1 MNCSEAESL
10 LPAGPSGGLSA
21 VQHTALAEHLAAC
34 PACRQT
40 QAALSD
46 LIGTWRNE
54 AASVSVPPA
63 AETWTQVRARRYH
76 LRRTQRANPIFWLG
90 LPLSAAAT
98 VAFVFLT
105 PETVAPE
112 TARAEFVETGD
123 AAGST
128 MVYVDK
134 ESGWL
139 VVWAVDTAREQNG

>member
-1 MNCSEAESL
+1 MNCPEAESL

-46 LIGTWRNE
+46 LIETWRNE

-63 AETWTQVRARRYH
+63 DEAWARVRARRH
-76 LRRTQRANPIFWLG
+76 PQRRTQRPNPVFWLG
-90 LPLSAAAT
+90 LPLAAAAA

-112 TARAEFVETGD
+112 TARADFVETGD
-123 AAGST
+123 GSGST

-139 VVWAVDTAREQNG
+139 VVWAVDTARDQNG